1 MLMDDTV
8 IMATSRERLTEK
20 LKYLEEYCDEYGMLI
35 NESKTKFMAILGSE
49 EDRQPI
55 QLASFTVRHCD
66 SYTYL
71 GAIFTADGNARNALA
86 LHVKEKTKQLN
97 KLIIFLSTNYDAPF

>member
-1 MLMDDTV
+1 M
-8 IMATSRERLTEK
+8 
-20 LKYLEEYCDEYGMLI
+20 EEYCNEYGMLI
-35 NESKTKFMAILGSE
+35 NESNTKFMAILGSE

-55 QLASFTVRHCD
+55 QFASFTVRHCD

-86 LHVKEKTKQLN
+86 LHVKEKTKPLN